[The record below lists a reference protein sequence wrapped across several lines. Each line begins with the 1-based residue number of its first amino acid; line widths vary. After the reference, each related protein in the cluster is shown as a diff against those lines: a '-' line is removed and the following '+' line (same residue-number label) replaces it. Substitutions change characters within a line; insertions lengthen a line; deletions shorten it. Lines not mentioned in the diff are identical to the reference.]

1 MGSRILRRAAPVAA
15 LALAAASLACRE
27 GDVFAGSRPP
37 PGGSL
42 ALEALLHD
50 ATLVDL
56 THPFDADT
64 IFWPTESGFALEPR
78 AEGRTE
84 GGYWYAANGFRSAEH
99 GGTHLDAPYH
109 FSKSGRTAD
118 LVPLDRLLGEAAVV
132 DVEKACRADR
142 DHAITP
148 EDLAAHE
155 MAHGEIPQGSI
166 VLLRTGFGA
175 AWPDRVRYLGT
186 DARGPDAVKA
196 LHFPGLAPDAAA
208 LLIERGVRAVGI
220 DTASIDP
227 GQSTD
232 FASHQVL
239 AAAQVPVFENVAGLA
254 RLPARGAFVIA
265 LPMKIAHGSGG
276 PLRIIAWLPAT
287 K

>member
-1 MGSRILRRAAPVAA
+1 MRSDSRKLVALLALLVAA
-15 LALAAASLACRE
+15 AATLACQDR
-27 GDVFAGSRPP
+27 DVFAGARPP
-37 PGGSL
+37 ASGTM

-50 ATLVDL
+50 ATLIDL

-64 IFWPTESGFALEPR
+64 IFWPTEAGFALEPR
-78 AEGRTE
+78 AAGRTD

-109 FSKSGRTAD
+109 FSASGRTAD
-118 LVPLDRLLGEAAVV
+118 AIPLDRLLGEAVVV

-148 EDLAAHE
+148 EDFAAFE
-155 MAHGEIPQGSI
+155 MAHEPIPQGAI
-166 VLLRTGFGA
+166 VLLRTGFA
-175 AWPDRVRYLGT
+175 AFWPDRARYLGT
-186 DARGPDAVKA
+186 AARGEAAVGE
-196 LHFPGLAPDAAA
+196 LHFPGLSPDAAA
-208 LLIERGVRAVGI
+208 LLIERGARAVGI

-227 GQSTD
+227 GQSKD

-239 AAAQVPVFENVAGLA
+239 AAAQVPVFENVAALA

-265 LPMKIAHGSGG
+265 LPMKIGKGSGG
-276 PLRIIAWLPAT
+276 PLRIVAWLPAT
-287 K
+287 H